1 VAAGVPA
8 APINSIDSAL
18 ADPQVRHRNMVVTS
32 PHRAGP
38 DFPTLGSAV
47 KSECSAG
54 DEFRSPPGLGEQS
67 EAVLAGLGYTP
78 AEIEDMARANVVRLG

>member
-1 VAAGVPA
+1 MAAGVPA

-18 ADPQVRHRNMVVTS
+18 NDPQVRHRDMVVTS

-47 KSECSAG
+47 KSENSIG
-54 DEFRSPPGLGEQS
+54 EEFRSPPGLGEQS
-67 EAVLAGLGYTP
+67 QSVLADLGYTP
-78 AEIEDMARANVVRLG
+78 AEIEEMARANVVRLG